1 MQADVAAIDIVL
13 LFRSNQPIL
22 CYSLVSSQRLISYQ
36 LSSSHR
42 SNKHP
47 SLIIK
52 HLLDHLIFKIALI
65 AMSSLIQPF
74 YEKTKLILGDFPT
87 LFVWKGIH
95 LNSIHSPPLFLLR
108 PSRLICVKIS
118 VSVISELISSN

>member
-13 LFRSNQPIL
+13 LFRSNQPML

-65 AMSSLIQPF
+65 AMSLLIQSL
-74 YEKTKLILGDFPT
+74 YEKLMLGDFPT

-95 LNSIHSPPLFLLR
+95 LNSIHSPPLFPLR

>member
-42 SNKHP
+42 SNKQP

-65 AMSSLIQPF
+65 AMSLLIQSL
-74 YEKTKLILGDFPT
+74 YEKLMLGDFPT

-95 LNSIHSPPLFLLR
+95 LNSIHSPPLFPLR

>member
-22 CYSLVSSQRLISYQ
+22 CYSLVPSQRLISYQ

-65 AMSSLIQPF
+65 AMSSLIQPL
-74 YEKTKLILGDFPT
+74 YEKTNSRGFSHVVCMEGDPFKFHSLPSFVSLET
-87 LFVWKGIH
+87 LTINLCKDIGF
-95 LNSIHSPPLFLLR
+95 
-108 PSRLICVKIS
+108 
-118 VSVISELISSN
+118 SN

>member
-13 LFRSNQPIL
+13 LFRSNQQIL

-42 SNKHP
+42 SNKQP

-65 AMSSLIQPF
+65 AMSSLIQSL
-74 YEKTKLILGDFPT
+74 YEKLMLGDFPT

-95 LNSIHSPPLFLLR
+95 LNSIHSPPLFPLR

>member
-65 AMSSLIQPF
+65 AMSLLIQSL
-74 YEKTKLILGDFPT
+74 YEKLMLGDFPT
-87 LFVWKGIH
+87 LFVWKGSH
-95 LNSIHSPPLFLLR
+95 LNSIHSPPLFPLR

>member
-22 CYSLVSSQRLISYQ
+22 YYSLVSSQRLISYQ

-42 SNKHP
+42 SNKQP

-65 AMSSLIQPF
+65 AMSLLIQSL
-74 YEKTKLILGDFPT
+74 YEKLMLGDFPT

-95 LNSIHSPPLFLLR
+95 LNSIHSPPLFPLR

>member
-42 SNKHP
+42 SNKQP

-65 AMSSLIQPF
+65 AMSLLIRKINARGFSHVVCMEEDPFKFHSLPSF
-74 YEKTKLILGDFPT
+74 VSLET
-87 LFVWKGIH
+87 LTINLCKDIGF
-95 LNSIHSPPLFLLR
+95 
-108 PSRLICVKIS
+108 
-118 VSVISELISSN
+118 SN

>member
-65 AMSSLIQPF
+65 AMSLLIQPL
-74 YEKTKLILGDFPT
+74 YEKLILGDFPT

-95 LNSIHSPPLFLLR
+95 LNSIHSPPLFPLR